1 MGFVN
6 LSLWVRALALLSLF
20 MVPRLCLIGDARWTS
35 EESWF
40 FSEIFATG
48 QGQRWSALGTP
59 VSGTHGAHPGPYFY
73 WLLAPFSWTA
83 SPWLVSLGVALM
95 DSIGHLLALS
105 GLRIL
110 WREHKDWSVALIV
123 AGLVLALSPW
133 ALLYADR
140 PWNSNLVSL
149 PVGMAIF
156 GLASWWRNAS
166 SWRSFGV
173 LTIGLATL
181 PSFHLSA
188 PIIGLPMLAAVLWR
202 WRRLTQKSVLIGAL
216 LSVLIWTPYGLHE
229 WRHSGANTAGL
240 LKRSLPSVSS
250 PQNTLLALSWPLR
263 LVSPDIGYHAQR
275 GYWSAYQPGA
285 WIEPTKA
292 AGRAWS
298 QTHGGL
304 ALPGVIIGCL
314 LMLSLWIT
322 YGFRMRK
329 PEHRTLHEWILVTG
343 TFLGLALLLFA
354 GRRAYPHYLHPMI
367 PFYAGAVG
375 WGFAQLWRNTK
386 LRLILSLGFALS
398 VVTGLSV
405 THRFQHHHDRLYG
418 LQANLYSI
426 DILRRFGSVNPVFCG
441 ALGYRSKGQLERLA
455 RVPHPERPLFGSN
468 GSLIH
473 IRSGQAPESLL
484 SSAQWHEA
492 AHGIDHILV
501 LGPLPQAAR
510 RLGCR

>member
-6 LSLWVRALALLSLF
+6 LSLWLRALALLSLF

-73 WLLAPFSWTA
+73 WLLAPFSWAA

-110 WREHKDWSVALIV
+110 WREQKDWSVALIV

-166 SWRSFGV
+166 SWRSFGC

-275 GYWSAYQPGA
+275 GYWSPYQPGA
-285 WIEPTKA
+285 WMEPTKS

-298 QTHGGL
+298 QTHGGS
-304 ALPGVIIGCL
+304 ALPGVIIGCF
-314 LMLSLWIT
+314 LMLALWIA
-322 YGFRMRK
+322 YGSRMRK

-343 TFLGLALLLFA
+343 TVLGLALLLFA

-375 WGFAQLWRNTK
+375 LGFAQLWQNTN

-455 RVPHPERPLFGSN
+455 RVPYPEGPLFGSN

-484 SSAQWHEA
+484 SSAQWYEA
-492 AHGIDHILV
+492 AYGIDHILV